1 MPTTSLPPV
10 FADHPAAASLLEAAM
25 AARLRRAGNR
35 PAQEPKAA
43 RIIVPAISTVGTKLR
58 EIIQAEIGRKLTCSD
73 CFGYLSK
80 LNTQVNHDHEVIVKY
95 LSAEFPWP
103 SSWRERHSNRR
114 EAISA
119 LIAPIVPKP
128 PPTAPR
134 PREVGT
140 LQFIIPYFH
149 QEARSDELRWCIR
162 SIHANYLGQAHVTL
176 IGDKPDWFVG
186 HHINKPRLKP
196 QSFRR
201 YRDSLSKIDMI
212 RYSPDIDASVM
223 WCMDDCYFLKP
234 FNRDDFAQ
242 GRLNNRKPGLG
253 SDDWNVMLRLTAEAQ
268 IKAGLQQLDFSCHL
282 PQMINRERW
291 HEMFERF
298 GLAKQPL
305 VWESMYGAM
314 FAADPQPHKGF
325 MLRWQGP
332 KQVDKHQDSLSRAWM
347 LNHTHEAWNGSLRSW
362 LAEKFPEPSRDEK
375 P

>member
-1 MPTTSLPPV
+1 MPVRTKTKRPDGGYDRNSRSV
-10 FADHPAAASLLEAAM
+10 KTVAAQS
-25 AARLRRAGNR
+25 R
-35 PAQEPKAA
+35 PAVSTIGDQIKT
-43 RIIVPAISTVGTKLR
+43 AIESATGIKITCGTCLWYLQTLNQTTKHDHVA
-58 EIIQAEIGRKLTCSD
+58 IIQKLAAEISWPVRMKHAVRVTMVSD
-73 CFGYLSK
+73 
-80 LNTQVNHDHEVIVKY
+80 
-95 LSAEFPWP
+95 
-103 SSWRERHSNRR
+103 
-114 EAISA
+114 

-128 PPTAPR
+128 EPPPVR
-134 PREVGT
+134 QREVGT

-186 HHINKPRLKP
+186 HHIQKKRLGP

-212 RYSPDIDASVM
+212 RYSPEIDANVM

-234 FNRDDFAQ
+234 FSSEDFAQ

-268 IKAGLQQLDFSCHL
+268 VRAGLQQLDFSCHL
-282 PQMINRERW
+282 PQIINRERW

-314 FAADPQPHKGF
+314 FAENPQSHKGF
-325 MLRWQGP
+325 MLRWQTP
-332 KQVDKHQDSLSRAWM
+332 KTVDDHAESLQRSWM
-347 LNHTHEAWNGSLRSW
+347 LNHTHEAWNDSLRRW
-362 LAEKFPEPSRDEK
+362 LARKFPEPSKDEK
-375 P
+375 TPVL